1 MKPSSSL
8 VYNNLE
14 VKDYSAVFQQS
25 ESKTSSNGKYE
36 SFEFFDANLNFKDK
50 TNNQI
55 VESLMGEMLDTIES
69 ENSETDYVT
78 QEMENVNEKEKIV
91 FSPNTEILIPTMAP
105 TKKVFSNF
113 LQINEVKSSETG
125 QLLQESSKECF
136 ITEAYSSVCTIDLLC
151 SEQNLH

>member
-1 MKPSSSL
+1 
-8 VYNNLE
+8 
-14 VKDYSAVFQQS
+14 
-25 ESKTSSNGKYE
+25 
-36 SFEFFDANLNFKDK
+36 
-50 TNNQI
+50 
-55 VESLMGEMLDTIES
+55 
-69 ENSETDYVT
+69 
-78 QEMENVNEKEKIV
+78 MENVNEKEKIV